1 MCIFFNRLFLL
12 QPNSMCDWV
21 PDPSNLTYGGLC
33 LHKKLLCEISRKA
46 QKVRII
52 FSSRFFAEIW
62 GSLTPKRS
70 QGGGKQPEEG
80 GQGPRQVL
88 GCGEWEEEAGLTT
101 GWAEMFFSFPAAGP
115 GQLLSVIRS
124 PSYIF
129 LLPETTIASLLRNG
143 VSCSEPS

>member
-52 FSSRFFAEIW
+52 FSSRFLQKS
-62 GSLTPKRS
+62 GVRS
-70 QGGGKQPEEG
+70 PQREVRGEESSVRRG
-80 GQGPRQVL
+80 CQGPRQVL

-101 GWAEMFFSFPAAGP
+101 GWAEMLFSFPAAGP